1 MNRDSEIRDVLLD
14 HSDHQPVRNVFGERT
29 GQGSASIDDYV
40 ETIRIANR
48 SLAVIASEGAA
59 EVYAHWNDDQNR
71 YEHLSLCPPWTITGY
86 DHDDRPALVEY
97 LEKKSNVRVI
107 EYDSTPFADDQILS
121 RLSNRI
127 WI

>member
-71 YEHLSLCPPWTITGY
+71 YEHLSVSTLDYHWLRPRRSTRARRIPRKKEQRPR
-86 DHDDRPALVEY
+86 DRV
-97 LEKKSNVRVI
+97 
-107 EYDSTPFADDQILS
+107 
-121 RLSNRI
+121 
-127 WI
+127 